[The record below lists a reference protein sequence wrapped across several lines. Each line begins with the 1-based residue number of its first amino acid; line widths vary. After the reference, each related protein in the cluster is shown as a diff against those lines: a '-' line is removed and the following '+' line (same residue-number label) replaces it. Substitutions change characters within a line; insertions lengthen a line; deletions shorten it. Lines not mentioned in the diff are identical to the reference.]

1 MAGRRGFLAR
11 RVLALLVPA
20 AILAALPSLVRAQA
34 DLNLVTDTRV
44 IGDGNRTRFIADLTT
59 DVDVRVFPLADPY
72 RIVIDLPEVHFQLPA
87 GMGDTG
93 RGLISAYRFGLIS
106 RGQSR
111 IVLDATGPVRVDD
124 YFVIPAVPGAGEPAR
139 LVVDLVTATAGEFQT
154 AALEYQQ
161 SRAPNAPV
169 VVPPDDGRTLVV
181 IDPGHGGIDTGAIG
195 LSNTV
200 EKQVVLAFSLE
211 LAAQLRATGRYDV
224 LLTRTDDTFLSL
236 DNRVA
241 FARSR
246 GADVFLSIHADSFPS
261 SSTVRGTAV
270 YTVSER
276 ASNQIAAE
284 LAAGENRADILA
296 GVNIAAGDDLVADI
310 LVDLARRETARF
322 SVALARDLVTEIE
335 TATALSRSPHQEAG
349 FVVLKAPDV
358 PSVLV
363 ELGFVTNPDDAR
375 NLGSEAW
382 RRTTAGA
389 MVDAIDAFFA
399 TRVAGALRP

>member
-1 MAGRRGFLAR
+1 MPVHAF
-11 RVLALLVPA
+11 
-20 AILAALPSLVRAQA
+20 AQA
-34 DLNLVTDTRV
+34 TLNLVTDTRV
-44 IGDGNRTRFIADLTT
+44 IGDENRTRFVADLTT

-87 GMGDTG
+87 GMGETG
-93 RGLISAYRFGLIS
+93 RGLITAWRFGLIS

-139 LVVDLVTATAGEFQT
+139 LVVDLVTTTPAEFET

-161 SRAPNAPV
+161 SRAPTAPV
-169 VVPPDDGRTLVV
+169 ALPVDDGRTVIV

-195 LSNTV
+195 LQNLV
-200 EKQVVLAFSLE
+200 EKQVVLAFSQE

-224 LLTRTDDTFLSL
+224 ILTRTDDTFLSL

-241 FARSR
+241 FARTR

-276 ASNQIAAE
+276 ASNEIAAQ

-310 LVDLARRETARF
+310 LVDLARRETNRF
-322 SVALARDLVTEIE
+322 SVALARDLVDEME
-335 TATALSRSPHQEAG
+335 AATVMSRSPHQEAG

-363 ELGFVTNPDDAR
+363 ELGFLTNPDDAR
-375 NLGSEAW
+375 NLGSETW
-382 RRTTAGA
+382 RRTTAAA
-389 MVDAIDAFFA
+389 MVGAIEAFFA

>member
-1 MAGRRGFLAR
+1 MAGREGCLAR
-11 RVLALLVPA
+11 RLLALLVPA
-20 AILAALPSLVRAQA
+20 AIVAAVPVHAFAQA
-34 DLNLVTDTRV
+34 TLNLVTDTRV
-44 IGDGNRTRFIADLTT
+44 IGDENRTRFVADLTT

-87 GMGDTG
+87 GMGETG
-93 RGLISAYRFGLIS
+93 RGLITAWRFGLIS

-139 LVVDLVTATAGEFQT
+139 LVVDLVTTTPAEFET

-161 SRAPNAPV
+161 SRAPTAPV
-169 VVPPDDGRTLVV
+169 ALPVDDGRTVIV

-195 LSNTV
+195 LQNLV
-200 EKQVVLAFSLE
+200 EKQVVLAFSQE

-224 LLTRTDDTFLSL
+224 ILTRTDDTFLSL

-241 FARSR
+241 FARTR

-276 ASNQIAAE
+276 ASNEIAAQ

-310 LVDLARRETARF
+310 LVDLARRETNRF
-322 SVALARDLVTEIE
+322 SVALARDLVDEME
-335 TATALSRSPHQEAG
+335 AATVMSRSPHQEAG

-363 ELGFVTNPDDAR
+363 ELGFLTNPDDAR
-375 NLGSEAW
+375 NLGSETW
-382 RRTTAGA
+382 RRTTAAA
-389 MVDAIDAFFA
+389 MVGAIEAFFA

>member
-1 MAGRRGFLAR
+1 M
-11 RVLALLVPA
+11 
-20 AILAALPSLVRAQA
+20 
-34 DLNLVTDTRV
+34 
-44 IGDGNRTRFIADLTT
+44 
-59 DVDVRVFPLADPY
+59 
-72 RIVIDLPEVHFQLPA
+72 
-87 GMGDTG
+87 
-93 RGLISAYRFGLIS
+93 
-106 RGQSR
+106 
-111 IVLDATGPVRVDD
+111 
-124 YFVIPAVPGAGEPAR
+124 PGAGEPAR
-139 LVVDLVTATAGEFQT
+139 LVVDLVTTTPAEFET

-161 SRAPNAPV
+161 SRAPTAPV
-169 VVPPDDGRTLVV
+169 ALPVDDGRTVIV

-195 LSNTV
+195 LQNLV
-200 EKQVVLAFSLE
+200 EKQVVLAFSQE

-224 LLTRTDDTFLSL
+224 ILTRTDDTFLSL

-241 FARSR
+241 FARTR

-276 ASNQIAAE
+276 ASNEIAAQ

-310 LVDLARRETARF
+310 LVDLARRETNRF
-322 SVALARDLVTEIE
+322 SVALARDLVDEME
-335 TATALSRSPHQEAG
+335 AATVMSRSPHQEAG

-363 ELGFVTNPDDAR
+363 ELGFLTNPDDAR
-375 NLGSEAW
+375 NLGSETW
-382 RRTTAGA
+382 RRTTAAA
-389 MVDAIDAFFA
+389 MVGAIEAFFA